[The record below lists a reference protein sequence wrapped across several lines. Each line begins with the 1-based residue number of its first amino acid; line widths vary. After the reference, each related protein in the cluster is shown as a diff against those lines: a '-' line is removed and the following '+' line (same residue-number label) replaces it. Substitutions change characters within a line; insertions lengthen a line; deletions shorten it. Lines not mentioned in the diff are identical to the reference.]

1 MSSDEEKVK
10 IIEEEKLR
18 AKEIKTNIYK
28 NLYQMDGLVPLEDM
42 FEMSVNDMNHLIDAI
57 EVQRQIND
65 MKNK

>member
-65 MKNK
+65 MKSK

>member
-28 NLYQMDGLVPLEDM
+28 NLYQMDGLVPLKDM

-57 EVQRQIND
+57 EFQRQIND
-65 MKNK
+65 MKKK

>member
-57 EVQRQIND
+57 EIQRQIND
-65 MKNK
+65 MKSK